1 MTRGYIN
8 MFNVLYKFKPGDRVI
23 VNSLC
28 DSYGEIGTVNK
39 YVTYVRSIYVE
50 VLLDSGQVKSYM
62 ESSLKF
68 VDVYGKEETKMLINE
83 KYNVATVKFL
93 YGHNLDKEYN
103 FALFDK
109 DVTEGDFVLCDTTNG
124 YSVGTICKITYPSEF
139 KTKVTREIICKIDFS
154 AFEKRKRIRKEK
166 LELKEKLDAAVA
178 ENKDLAIYQTI
189 AQGNPEVAKLL
200 EQYKALLAE

>member
-1 MTRGYIN
+1 MTRCCIN
-8 MFNVLYKFKPGDRVI
+8 IFDVLFKFKPGDKVI
-23 VNSLC
+23 INSKC
-28 DSYGEIGTVNK
+28 NSYGKIGTVNR
-39 YVTYVRSIYVE
+39 YITYPRGIYVE
-50 VLLDSGQVKSYM
+50 VSLDTGEVKSYM
-62 ESSLKF
+62 ESSLKL
-68 VDVYGKEETKMLINE
+68 VDIYGKEDIEMLINE
-83 KYNVATVKFL
+83 KYNVAMVKFL

-124 YSVGTICKITYPSEF
+124 YSVGKICKIADPSEF
-139 KTKVTREIICKIDFS
+139 KIKVTREIICKIDLS

-178 ENKDLAIYQTI
+178 ENKDLALYQTI